1 MSSTATA
8 KVPQPPEGPHNWGRW
23 GADDERGSL
32 NLLGPDTVLAAAAC
46 IRTGQVF
53 PLGIPVQSSGVPV
66 VPYKGIPMRLTLQDG
81 TDDGTVPAALGC
93 AVGTGSHNDYLSMP
107 SHTTSHMDA
116 LVHVYGRYSH
126 YNGVGFDTMRALGGA
141 QRLGIEKVRGFAAR
155 AVLLDLVAY
164 LGDAEEWVARDRLL
178 TAADLAGAAERQG
191 VEVGAGDVVLVRTG
205 YIQDWWANGEGT
217 GQPGIGL
224 DAARWL
230 AARDVV
236 AVGSDNA
243 AVEALPFD
251 TGDFLAV
258 HKYLLVDHGIYLL
271 EYLDLSEPAR
281 AGVSEGLLT
290 VAPLLVTGATGSP
303 VNPILI
309 A

>member
-1 MSSTATA
+1 VGERA
-8 KVPQPPEGPHNWGRW
+8 EGG
-23 GADDERGSL
+23 
-32 NLLGPDTVLAAAAC
+32 
-46 IRTGQVF
+46 
-53 PLGIPVQSSGVPV
+53 
-66 VPYKGIPMRLTLQDG
+66 
-81 TDDGTVPAALGC
+81 
-93 AVGTGSHNDYLSMP
+93 
-107 SHTTSHMDA
+107 
-116 LVHVYGRYSH
+116 
-126 YNGVGFDTMRALGGA
+126 
-141 QRLGIEKVRGFAAR
+141 
-155 AVLLDLVAY
+155 
-164 LGDAEEWVARDRLL
+164 
-178 TAADLAGAAERQG
+178 
-191 VEVGAGDVVLVRTG
+191 
-205 YIQDWWANGEGT
+205 

-271 EYLDLSEPAR
+271 EYLDLSAPAR

-290 VAPLLVTGATGSP
+290 VGPLLITGGTGSP

-309 A
+309 T